1 MSTLF
6 IIKSAVMLVATVMA
20 VIALVKLGKQ
30 KAHFQIY
37 PDSIKKEYFKEVR
50 MMTILNIVS
59 VALIFSSFFTFDT
72 NFFFIIT
79 LTSMFV
85 TMNTL
90 IQLSEDFGD
99 FKDDQDNR
107 K

>member
-1 MSTLF
+1 MSTLLIF
-6 IIKSAVMLVATVMA
+6 KSAILLVATVMT

-37 PDSIKKEYFKEVR
+37 PDAIKKEYFKEVR
-50 MMTILNIVS
+50 IMTVLNIVS
-59 VALIFSSFFTFDT
+59 VVLIFSSFFTFET
-72 NFFFIIT
+72 NFYFIII
-79 LTSMFV
+79 LTSMFLTV
-85 TMNTL
+85 NTL

-99 FKDDQDNR
+99 FKNDKKDG